1 VETSSLKPVACC
13 ILRRQEAPLA
23 WVDDRI
29 FAAGGDHIPMHWDE
43 FAGQTGVTAVLHLR
57 PDQPAAFLGVPPESF
72 LWIGVGSEGEAD
84 LETRW
89 LAGRFVLGGL
99 EAGGRV
105 LLHGSQGRHRVRW
118 AYVAQLICA
127 GRPVVAAVHAAEV
140 RPWLSPYP
148 TDRQVWENFAQL
160 VEARSAERVA
170 AGTPL
175 R

>member
-1 VETSSLKPVACC
+1 M
-13 ILRRQEAPLA
+13 
-23 WVDDRI
+23 DDRI

-57 PDQPAAFLGVPPESF
+57 PGRPAAFLGLPPESF
-72 LWIGVGSEGEAD
+72 LWIGVASEGEAD

-118 AYVAQLICA
+118 AYVAHMICA
-127 GRPVVAAVHAAEV
+127 GRPVAAAVHAAEV

-148 TDRQVWENFAQL
+148 TDRRAWEEFARL